1 MMTGF
6 TIRKELSGRG
16 GRFVIYKEGG
26 EAELT
31 FTRRA
36 TDLVSADH
44 TGVPDAF
51 RGTGAGKALVEA
63 LIADARAEGYRILPL
78 CSFVEAQRRRHP
90 EWAGLFTA

>member
-1 MMTGF
+1 MADF
-6 TIRKELSGRG
+6 RIEKETSGGG
-16 GRFVIYKEGG
+16 GRFVIYKDGQ

-36 TDLVSADH
+36 SDLLSADH

-63 LIADARAEGYRILPL
+63 LVADARAEGYRILPL

-90 EWAGLFTA
+90 EWAELFTT